1 MHIASS
7 SVNATRERAVRV
19 SVRLF
24 AGLHDLVGRREVE
37 LELVEG
43 ATIADLREQ
52 LVGQYP
58 AVTPLMSTLVCA
70 VNEEYVAN
78 EHRLSPGDQVAL
90 IPPISGGS
98 SAGGGQTRPWRARL
112 GGPGP
117 GGGVE
122 ADRFQVTREPLDPQR
137 LAELVRRDE
146 SGAVALFYGVVR
158 NHSHGRRVLYLEY
171 DAYPSMAVKKMQQVA
186 EEIRSR
192 WDITDIAINHR
203 TGRLEVGETS
213 LLVAV
218 SAHHRR
224 EAFEA
229 CHYAVDRIKEIVPVW
244 KKEVWEGG
252 ESWVEGH
259 PVAASEAG
267 DPGSGGPARP
277 PSRLAEVAPGEA
289 GAPEKK

>member
-1 MHIASS
+1 MHVASS
-7 SVNATRERAVRV
+7 RVDISRERAVRV

-58 AVTPLMSTLVCA
+58 AVAPLMSTLVCA
-70 VNEEYVAN
+70 VNEEYVPN
-78 EHRLSPGDQVAL
+78 DHRLGPGDQVAL
-90 IPPISGGS
+90 IPPVSGGS
-98 SAGGGQTRPWRARL
+98 A
-112 GGPGP
+112 P
-117 GGGVE
+117 GGGE
-122 ADRFQVTREPLDPQR
+122 EEGRFQVTREPLDPQR
-137 LAELVRRDE
+137 LVNLVRRDE

-158 NHSHGRRVLYLEY
+158 NHSQGRRVLYLEY
-171 DAYPSMAVKKMQQVA
+171 DAYPSMALKKMRQVA
-186 EEIRSR
+186 EEARSR
-192 WDITDIAINHR
+192 WEITDMAISHR
-203 TGRLEVGETS
+203 IGRLEVGETS

-218 SAHHRR
+218 SAAHRR

-229 CHYAVDRIKEIVPVW
+229 CHYAVDRIKEMVPVW

-259 PVAASEAG
+259 PVGAAEPGETGSS
-267 DPGSGGPARP
+267 GSGGPP
-277 PSRLAEVAPGEA
+277 GSLAEVAPGEA
-289 GAPEKK
+289 GAPEKR

>member
-1 MHIASS
+1 M
-7 SVNATRERAVRV
+7 RV

-24 AGLHDLVGRREVE
+24 AGLHDLVGHREVE
-37 LELVEG
+37 LELVDG

-52 LVGQYP
+52 LASQYP
-58 AVTPLMSTLVCA
+58 AVAPLMSTLVCA
-70 VNEEYVAN
+70 VNEEYVPN

-90 IPPISGGS
+90 IPPVSGGS
-98 SAGGGQTRPWRARL
+98 SAGCGS
-112 GGPGP
+112 GPGV
-117 GGGVE
+117 GAE

-137 LAELVRRDE
+137 LASLVRRDE

-186 EEIRSR
+186 EEVRSR
-192 WDITDIAINHR
+192 WDITDVAINHR

-218 SAHHRR
+218 SAPHRR

-229 CHYAVDRIKEIVPVW
+229 CHYAVDRIKEVVPVW

-259 PVAASEAG
+259 PVAAAEAG
-267 DPGSGGPARP
+267 APGSSGPARP

-289 GAPEKK
+289 GAPEKE